1 LYDPIAALGT
11 DRSLRLYLHTA
22 SSGRADLDVVV
33 MPMRTI
39 DEQHV
44 PPDRFENEMGPQLP
58 DAGFEAA
65 ALVTLGGPGAG
76 MGQRGG
82 FWARFV
88 MAAPGSP
95 TSMAT
100 GTCGSSSGQG
110 LPRAIT
116 NSRHVIFGSPDGSLH
131 ELEWESGTRTQ
142 YLDLTSQY
150 GLPPVDDDPAA
161 IVVEGAMCQHVVFQ
175 GTTGHIYEVI
185 W

>member
-1 LYDPIAALGT
+1 
-11 DRSLRLYLHTA
+11 
-22 SSGRADLDVVV
+22 
-33 MPMRTI
+33 
-39 DEQHV
+39 
-44 PPDRFENEMGPQLP
+44 
-58 DAGFEAA
+58 
-65 ALVTLGGPGAG
+65 
-76 MGQRGG
+76 
-82 FWARFV
+82 
-88 MAAPGSP
+88 
-95 TSMAT
+95 MAT